1 MSKLVT
7 LNGKQWLVGL
17 TWDGYDKPLSRR
29 DLAELVLSEDML
41 GQPDAAYWYSLGSRY
56 VVGLADVPEGRS
68 KRPGLFAA
76 GAAPLMPQLALRV
89 PTVPCAYLLE
99 YAPDLY
105 GVCVIDSNRLVST
118 GSDRLAGSPEELSD
132 AFGLH
137 MGLGTGATTGSLTL
151 AQMEALLAAPPVLAP
166 PRVHRVSLRSKAAP
180 IAAGVGFALLLSAAG
195 AGWLHFSH
203 AHQQAERLRQAA
215 HRGLALAHQL
225 AVPAGPPYVAPSRF
239 LAACAQ
245 AISDAP
251 SAVADRAA
259 ATVSCL
265 PGPGAKPGGLT
276 VQAVVRYADASGSP
290 QATLQTQ
297 PGAAARQPQAVYTR
311 AEPLLAGS
319 PGALDAAADAQLEQ
333 LLQSTDGPL
342 RRDSVEAQSPASLVL
357 HSASP
362 PWLIA
367 GLGPLLDA
375 AGYSVTALTGSP
387 LDVATASAWTLRLTR
402 LPAEPP
408 APTFPANED
417 QHAIQDKLRR

>member
-225 AVPAGPPYVAPSRF
+225 AVPAEPPYTAPSRF

-245 AISDAP
+245 AIDDAP
-251 SAVADRAA
+251 SAVADKAA
-259 ATVSCL
+259 ATASCV
-265 PGPGAKPGGLT
+265 PGPGAKPGSLA
-276 VQAVVRYADASGSP
+276 VQAVVRYADASGSSP
-290 QATLQTQ
+290 ATLQALPDT
-297 PGAAARQPQAVYTR
+297 AARQPQAIYTR
-311 AEPLLAGS
+311 TEALLAEA
-319 PGALDAAADAQLEQ
+319 PGTPDAAAEAQLEQ

-342 RRDSVEAQSPASLVL
+342 RRESVTAGPSTALVL
-357 HSASP
+357 RSASP
-362 PWLIA
+362 PWLIN

-375 AGYSVTALTGSP
+375 AGYSVTALNGAP
-387 LDVATASAWTLRLTR
+387 LADAPTLAWTLQLTR
-402 LPAEPP
+402 LPAKTP
-408 APTFPANED
+408 AGQFPANED
-417 QHAIQDKLRR
+417 HHAVQDKPH